1 MSSTP
6 PETRSSITYVGHSTI
21 AIVVD
26 GVTVV
31 TDPLL
36 RRRAAHLIRYAPPP
50 PRLTADV
57 VVVSHAHYDHLDPFS
72 IARLGRRT
80 PVVVPAGVG
89 GMLRRRRFHDVREV
103 APGDRLEFGG
113 VEVIATA
120 ADHPGTRPPTT
131 LKAEALGYLVRGSL
145 TVYFAGDTGLF
156 PEMSAIGDMGID
168 VALIP
173 VDGWGP
179 TVGEGH
185 LDPVGAAEA
194 VKLLRPRVAVPIHW
208 GTYAPYGRPAHDGR
222 AAADAFAALVPDV
235 ARVLDP
241 GVRLAL

>member
-1 MSSTP
+1 M
-6 PETRSSITYVGHSTI
+6 I
-21 AIVVD
+21 ALD

-36 RRRAAHLIRYAPPP
+36 RRRAAHLLRYAPPV
-50 PRLTADV
+50 PRLTADAV
-57 VVVSHAHYDHLDPFS
+57 LISHAHYDHLDPLS
-72 IARLGRRT
+72 LARLGRGT
-80 PVVVPAGVG
+80 PVVAPIGVG
-89 GMLRRRRFHDVREV
+89 PMLRRRRFHDVREV
-103 APGDRLEFGG
+103 AAGDRLTFGPL
-113 VEVIATA
+113 EVVATA
-120 ADHPGTRPPTT
+120 ADHPGTRPPTR
-131 LKAEALGYLVRGSL
+131 LRAEALGYLVRGSL

-156 PEMSAIGDMGID
+156 DEMSEIGDEGID

-185 LDPVGAAEA
+185 LDPGGAAEA

-208 GTYAPYGRPAHDGR
+208 GTYAPYGRPSRDGR
-222 AAADAFAALVPDV
+222 EAALEFAALVPDV

-241 GVRLAL
+241 GVQLAL

>member
-1 MSSTP
+1 M
-6 PETRSSITYVGHSTI
+6 
-21 AIVVD
+21 
-26 GVTVV
+26 
-31 TDPLL
+31 
-36 RRRAAHLIRYAPPP
+36 
-50 PRLTADV
+50 
-57 VVVSHAHYDHLDPFS
+57 
-72 IARLGRRT
+72 
-80 PVVVPAGVG
+80 
-89 GMLRRRRFHDVREV
+89 
-103 APGDRLEFGG
+103 
-113 VEVIATA
+113 
-120 ADHPGTRPPTT
+120 
-131 LKAEALGYLVRGSL
+131 

-156 PEMSAIGDMGID
+156 AGMSAIGDKGID

-222 AAADAFAALVPDV
+222 AAADAFAAPGPDV